1 MGCAT
6 IVVGYFQVS
15 SWFTACERQTR
26 RLSGTLF
33 RSILNKEIAYFD
45 VNITGQLS
53 TRLAEDINKVHD
65 GAGDK
70 IGSALQFF
78 AAFLVGLV
86 LEIKIN
92 IGYTAVSPLLFITIA
107 EEVISSIRTVFSY
120 NGAAYKSKR
129 YVKHLRSVKLS
140 GIRKGELN
148 GALMSAIF
156 FFIFCTY
163 TLGFWYE
170 AKLVHEEDF
179 SIGGILIKD
188 FIGDIKFTNVHF
200 SHPSRIDVLVLNR
213 LSFTAQRGQTTALV
227 DSSGCEKST
236 CVQLLQRFYD
246 PIDGSVEIDDIR
258 VNQYNLSWLRE
269 HIGVVSQEPI
279 LFQTTIKE
287 NIRFG
292 RMNAKTEE
300 IVEAAKMTN
309 THNFIMELPEK
320 YETLVGE
327 RAIARALIRNPR
339 ILLLD
344 ETTSALDRESES
356 IVQDALNRASKG
368 RTTIV
373 ITHRLSTIVNASKII
388 VHDKGS
394 IIEEE
399 NHATLM
405 NARGVYYGLVEA
417 QNLRMQNNDQKED
430 DDDDDDTS
438 INLLTQSHQS

>member
-78 AAFLVGLV
+78 AAFLAGLV
-86 LEIKIN
+86 LE
-92 IGYTAVSPLLFITIA
+92 
-107 EEVISSIRTVFSY
+107 
-120 NGAAYKSKR
+120 

-327 RAIARALIRNPR
+327 RGAQLTIARALIRNPR

-388 VHDKGS
+388 VLDKGS

-438 INLLTQSHQS
+438 

>member
-26 RLSGTLF
+26 CLSETLF

-53 TRLAEDINKVHD
+53 TRLAKDINKVHD
-65 GAGDK
+65 GA
-70 IGSALQFF
+70 A
-78 AAFLVGLV
+78 
-86 LEIKIN
+86 
-92 IGYTAVSPLLFITIA
+92 IA

-163 TLGFWYE
+163 TL
-170 AKLVHEEDF
+170 
-179 SIGGILIKD
+179 KD

-269 HIGVVSQEPI
+269 YIGVVSQEPI

-327 RAIARALIRNPR
+327 RGAQLTIARALIRNPR

-430 DDDDDDTS
+430 DDDDTS
-438 INLLTQSHQS
+438 

>member
-26 RLSGTLF
+26 CLSETLF

-53 TRLAEDINKVHD
+53 TRLAKDINKVHD
-65 GAGDK
+65 GA
-70 IGSALQFF
+70 A
-78 AAFLVGLV
+78 
-86 LEIKIN
+86 
-92 IGYTAVSPLLFITIA
+92 IA

-163 TLGFWYE
+163 TL
-170 AKLVHEEDF
+170 
-179 SIGGILIKD
+179 KD

-269 HIGVVSQEPI
+269 YIGVVSQEPI

-327 RAIARALIRNPR
+327 RGAQLTIARALIRNPR

-430 DDDDDDTS
+430 DDDDTS
-438 INLLTQSHQS
+438 MALSTRVRLFTDLPKF